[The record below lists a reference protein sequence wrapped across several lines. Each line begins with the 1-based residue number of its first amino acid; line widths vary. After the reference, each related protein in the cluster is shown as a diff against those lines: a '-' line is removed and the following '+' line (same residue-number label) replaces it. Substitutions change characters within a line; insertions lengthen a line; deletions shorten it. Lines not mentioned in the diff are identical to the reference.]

1 MLQFHRID
9 LISSSQYFLE
19 VENNDMFKVDIGN
32 ALVKAGDDIGSTR
45 VLLRDKNVELRE
57 NLVWKK

>member
-1 MLQFHRID
+1 MFQFHRID

-19 VENNDMFKVDIGN
+19 VENNNMFEVDIGY
-32 ALVKAGDDIGSTR
+32 AQVKAGEGIGSTR

-57 NLVWKK
+57 NLV